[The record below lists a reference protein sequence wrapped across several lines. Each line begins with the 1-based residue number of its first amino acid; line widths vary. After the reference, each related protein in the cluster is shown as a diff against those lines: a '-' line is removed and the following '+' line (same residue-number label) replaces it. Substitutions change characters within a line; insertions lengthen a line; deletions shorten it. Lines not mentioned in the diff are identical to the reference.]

1 METHGL
7 LDGSQHAALDVGD
20 GLGVDGSQLVDQAVV
35 QRQQGQVE
43 EETLSHCVL
52 GPGRSH
58 LCLNKNNNG
67 AVTGNDEFL
76 FRFQLD
82 IGGAA
87 PGPSQIMASTSSHAT
102 LTNNLLHDQIHNI
115 KSLSRKKQN
124 KHQL

>member
-1 METHGL
+1 MATHRL

-58 LCLNKNNNG
+58 FCLNK
-67 AVTGNDEFL
+67 
-76 FRFQLD
+76 QQQW
-82 IGGAA
+82 GGY
-87 PGPSQIMASTSSHAT
+87 
-102 LTNNLLHDQIHNI
+102 
-115 KSLSRKKQN
+115 RK
-124 KHQL
+124 